1 MSFGAPGASGYS
13 PFFDP
18 TLARPGNGA
27 EVNYNAMPRYG
38 RSSSEMSIS
47 TLLAKSGFRGVR
59 RVMRSLMGVAP
70 GASATE
76 SYTRVGTAQQE
87 NITGIGPGGL
97 RTMETA
103 TANSGVTTAAQE
115 TYIENLIV
123 DARYNQNPS
132 SYPVDLAGAGGGGKL
147 GV

>member
-1 MSFGAPGASGYS
+1 MSFGAPGVSGYS

-27 EVNYNAMPRYG
+27 EVDYNAMPRYG
-38 RSSSEMSIS
+38 RASSEMCIS
-47 TLLAKSGFRGVR
+47 TLLAKGGFRGVR
-59 RVMRSLMGVAP
+59 RVLRSLIGAAP
-70 GASATE
+70 GAAAAE
-76 SYTRVGTAQQE
+76 SYTRVGTVQQE
-87 NITGIGPGGL
+87 SITGIGPGGL
-97 RTMETA
+97 RTMETYV
-103 TANSGVTTAAQE
+103 ANSGNTTSAQE

-132 SYPVDLAGAGGGGKL
+132 SYPVDLAGVGGGGKL